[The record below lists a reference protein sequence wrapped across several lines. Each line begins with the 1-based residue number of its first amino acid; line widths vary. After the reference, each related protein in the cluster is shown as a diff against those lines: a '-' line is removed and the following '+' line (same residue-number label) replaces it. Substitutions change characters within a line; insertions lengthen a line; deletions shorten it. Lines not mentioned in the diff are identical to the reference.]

1 MKALFLV
8 VSSIAV
14 ARCFSSVPRDEA
26 SGEASGCLTDEAELS
41 NQRLQTLVTFDS
53 VYTTFGASNTFSL
66 DSFLS
71 QLAPLFTEDTI
82 VDIPN
87 GFGSYTGLKDAAD
100 YLALSFSS
108 VNVNP
113 WSLDGTNPSDQG
125 LSIDGDAYTLET
137 TYPFNFFPSV
147 TPSLEGLYPAEIVAT
162 FSPCRCA
169 RSPHPAAHALP
180 RRRHITTSM
189 HSL

>member
-41 NQRLQTLVTFDS
+41 NQRLQTLVTFNS

-87 GFGSYTGLKDAAD
+87 GFGSYTGLKGAAD

-169 RSPHPAAHALP
+169 QPTPGRTRFASPQTYD
-180 RRRHITTSM
+180 TTGM
-189 HSL
+189 HGL